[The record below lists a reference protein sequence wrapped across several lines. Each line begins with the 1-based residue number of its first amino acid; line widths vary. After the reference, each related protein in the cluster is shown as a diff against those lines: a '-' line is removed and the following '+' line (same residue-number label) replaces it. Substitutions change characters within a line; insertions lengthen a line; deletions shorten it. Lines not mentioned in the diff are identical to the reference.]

1 MDKLRA
7 IQYFNRAVEAGSFA
21 AAARSLAVST
31 PAVTQLVSALER
43 SLGLLLVHRNPRGLL
58 LTADGERYY
67 RTSQRLVSDLRE
79 LEQQL
84 GAGGGK
90 PRGTLTVG
98 MRQSVAEHCVMPRIG
113 SFLSRFPDVELVTRA
128 VTTEQIERQSL
139 DVAVMVG
146 WPPEGNLV
154 SRHLAQTRHVVC
166 ASAEYWAKTGKP
178 QHPLELRDH
187 HCLVFRN
194 DEGMLVDRWSFSKEG
209 KQCSVDVKT
218 RLLSDNRSWLD
229 AAALAGAGVMRVTDL
244 TSSRYFLSGRLVPV
258 LADWDSM
265 EAPTIYAV
273 YARAQRRSKLL
284 RVFLDFL
291 AEVFEDAERERMPAP
306 ARTVARVPQPR
317 WFGHDRGRQSAH
329 VAHQKS
335 SR

>member
-31 PAVTQLVSALER
+31 PAVTQLVGGLER
-43 SLGLLLVHRNPRGLL
+43 SLGVMLVHRSPRGLL
-58 LTADGERYY
+58 LTPQGERYY
-67 RTSQRLVSDLRE
+67 RTSARLVDDLLE

-84 GAGGGK
+84 GAGKGR

-98 MRQSVAEHCVMPRIG
+98 MRQSVAEHCVMPRIAD
-113 SFLSRFPDVELVTRA
+113 FLSRFPDVELVMRA
-128 VTTEQIERQSL
+128 VTTEQLDRQTL
-139 DVAVMVG
+139 DLTVMVG
-146 WPPEGNLV
+146 WPPEGNLIA
-154 SRHLAQTRHVVC
+154 RHLAQTRHIVC
-166 ASAEYWAKTGKP
+166 ASPEYWAKASKP
-178 QHPLELRDH
+178 QHPNDLRDH

-194 DEGMLVDRWSFSKEG
+194 DEGMFVDRWNFAKEG
-209 KQCSVDVKT
+209 EQCGVDVKA

-244 TSSRYFLSGRLVPV
+244 TAGSYLSSGRLVPV
-258 LADWDSM
+258 LTDWDSM

-273 YARAQRRSKLL
+273 YARAQKRSKLL

-291 AEVFEDAERERMPAP
+291 VQVFADLETERMSGRA
-306 ARTVARVPQPR
+306 TTIARVPQPR

-329 VAHQKS
+329 VAHQKPP
-335 SR
+335 R

>member
-7 IQYFNRAVEAGSFA
+7 IRYFTRAVETGSFA
-21 AAARSLAVST
+21 AAARSLDVST

-43 SLGLLLVHRNPRGLL
+43 SLGLLLVHRSPRGLL

-67 RTSQRLVSDLRE
+67 RASQRLISDLRE

-84 GAGGGK
+84 GAGEGK

-98 MRQSVAEHCVMPRIG
+98 LRQTVAEHCIMPRIG

-128 VTTEQIERQSL
+128 VTTEPVERQSL
-139 DVAVMVG
+139 DLAVMVG
-146 WPPEGNLV
+146 WPPEGSLV

-166 ASAEYWAKTGKP
+166 ASSDYWAKTGKP
-178 QHPLELRDH
+178 EHPSDLRDH

-209 KQCSVDVKT
+209 EQCSVDVKT
-218 RLLSDNRSWLD
+218 RLLSDNRNWLD

-244 TSSRYFLSGRLVPV
+244 TSRRYFSSGSLVPV
-258 LADWDSM
+258 LTDWDSM
-265 EAPTIYAV
+265 EAPTIYAL
-273 YARAQRRSKLL
+273 YARAHGRSKLL
-284 RVFLDFL
+284 RVFLNFL
-291 AEVFEDAERERMPAP
+291 QEVFEDAERERMPAP
-306 ARTVARVPQPR
+306 VRAVARVSQPR

-335 SR
+335 VR

>member
-7 IQYFNRAVEAGSFA
+7 IQYFNRAVEMGSFS

-31 PAVTQLVSALER
+31 PALTQLVGALER
-43 SLGLLLVHRNPRGLL
+43 SLGITLVHRSPRGLS
-58 LTADGERYY
+58 LTPDGERYY
-67 RTSQRLVSDLRE
+67 RTSQRLVADLRE

-84 GAGGGK
+84 GPGGAK

-113 SFLSRFPDVELVTRA
+113 RFLARFPDVELLMRGVR
-128 VTTEQIERQSL
+128 TEQIETQTL
-139 DVAVMVG
+139 DVGVMVG
-146 WPPEGNLV
+146 WPPKGNLIA
-154 SRHLAQTRHVVC
+154 RHLAQTRHVVC
-166 ASAEYWAKTGKP
+166 ASASYWAAAGKP
-178 QHPLELRDH
+178 QHPAELKDH

-194 DEGMLVDRWSFSKEG
+194 DEGMLVDRWSFTKDDE
-209 KQCSVDVKT
+209 QCSVDVRT

-244 TSSRYFLSGRLVPV
+244 TSDRYFTSGLLVPV
-258 LADWDSM
+258 LTDWHSV

-273 YARAQRRSKLL
+273 YARAQRRSKLV
-284 RVFLDFL
+284 RAFIDFL
-291 AEVFEDAERERMPAP
+291 SEVFADLERERVPGPATTP
-306 ARTVARVPQPR
+306 TRVAQPR
-317 WFGHDRGRQSAH
+317 WFGHDRGRLSAR
-329 VAHQKS
+329 VAHQRS

>member
-7 IQYFNRAVEAGSFA
+7 IQYFTRAVETGSFA

-43 SLGLLLVHRNPRGLL
+43 SLGLLLVHRSPRGLL

-98 MRQSVAEHCVMPRIG
+98 MRHSVAEHCVMPRIAN
-113 SFLSRFPDVELVTRA
+113 FLSRFPDVELVMRG

-139 DVAVMVG
+139 DLAVMVG
-146 WPPEGNLV
+146 WPPEGSLV
-154 SRHLAQTRHVVC
+154 SRHLAQTRHIVC
-166 ASAEYWAKTGKP
+166 ASGEYWAKAGRP
-178 QHPLELRDH
+178 QHPAELRDH

-194 DEGMLVDRWSFSKEG
+194 DEGMLVDRWSFSKGGE
-209 KQCSVDVKT
+209 QCSVDVKT

-229 AAALAGAGVMRVTDL
+229 AAAQAGAGVMRVTDL
-244 TSSRYFLSGRLVPV
+244 TSARYFSSGVLMPV
-258 LADWDSM
+258 LTDWNSV
-265 EAPTIYAV
+265 EAPTIYAL

-291 AEVFEDAERERMPAP
+291 SEIFAELERERLPAP
-306 ARTVARVPQPR
+306 VRTIARVPQPR

-329 VAHQKS
+329 IAHQKS
-335 SR
+335 RR